1 MTQTNLDAPKH
12 VGIILDGNRRWAKNQ
27 GIPTLEGHRKGAE
40 VFKDIS
46 LHAFDK
52 GVEYLSAYVFS
63 TENWSR
69 TEEETSYLMKLVV
82 KAVEK
87 YLSEFH
93 KKGIKII
100 VLGERSNL
108 NSSVL
113 KAIEQTEQK
122 TANNENG
129 TLALCFNYGGQ
140 QEIIDATKKIISK
153 NINPQEVTL
162 SLFEQNLYSPEVP
175 QLDLLIRTSGEQRTS
190 GFMLWRSAY
199 AELLF
204 SEKLWPDY
212 TVEDFDEA
220 LIEYNKRQRR
230 FGG

>member
-1 MTQTNLDAPKH
+1 MIQTNLDAPKH

-69 TEEETSYLMKLVV
+69 TKEETSYLMKLVV

-153 NINPQEVTL
+153 NINLQELTL
-162 SLFEQNLYSPEVP
+162 NLFEQNLYSPELP

>member
-1 MTQTNLDAPKH
+1 MIQTNLDAPKH

-52 GVEYLSAYVFS
+52 GVEFLSAYVFS

>member
-27 GIPTLEGHRKGAE
+27 GIPTLEGHRKGAD

-69 TEEETSYLMKLVV
+69 TKEETSYLMKLVV

-87 YLSEFH
+87 YLNEFH

-122 TANNENG
+122 TANNENS

-153 NINPQEVTL
+153 NINPQELTL
-162 SLFEQNLYSPEVP
+162 SLFEQNLYSPELP

-220 LIEYNKRQRR
+220 LLEYNKRQRR

>member
-1 MTQTNLDAPKH
+1 MIQTNLDAPKH

-69 TEEETSYLMKLVV
+69 TKEETSYLMKLVV

-153 NINPQEVTL
+153 NINLQELTL
-162 SLFEQNLYSPEVP
+162 SLFEQNLYSPELP